1 MSRTQYIKKNDK
13 WFFINL
19 ISGTA
24 AYSTL
29 FSILLRIVLRQS
41 ILHLLTGLGIEIAA
55 LMLSGM
61 VLANNCKKM
70 YIETLIRKNR

>member
-29 FSILLRIVLRQS
+29 FSILLRIVLRQC
-41 ILHLLTGLGIEIAA
+41 ILHLLTVLGIEIAA

>member
-41 ILHLLTGLGIEIAA
+41 ILHLLTVLGIEIAA